1 VKRPLRVLIV
11 EDSEDDAI
19 MLLAELRRGGFD
31 VAHVRVETADA
42 MRAALAERTWDVVVS
57 DYSMPQFTGLNAL
70 SVLKAT
76 GIDVPLII
84 ASGTIGEETAVDALK
99 AGACDF
105 LVKDRLARLVPAI
118 EREMREAGGRR
129 AQRALELE
137 FAETKDRMQFAL
149 EAAGVGVWESEVA
162 SGKTKWSEVL
172 EQLHGLP
179 AGGFGGTFDAFIEC
193 IHPDDRPD
201 MLESISRST
210 RDRCNSR
217 VEYRTTW
224 ADGSLHWIDR
234 IGRTFYS
241 DMGEPIRAAGVS
253 MDITAQKNLKEQYR
267 QAQKLEHDQ
276 LETHALVQLTALEAL
291 RKSEDDR
298 SQLLV
303 REREARGQAEEA
315 NQVKD
320 QFLATLSHE
329 LRTPLNAILGYARLL
344 RTNALPAEKHDRAVE
359 IIERNA
365 LAQNQLVDDLLD
377 LSRITTGKM
386 RLDTAPLPIAVPLQ
400 EAVDSVRPAA
410 EAKQIALQLKIDPS
424 AGVVKA
430 DAARLQQVFWNL
442 LSNAVKF
449 TPEGG
454 AVSVTV
460 DQDDGRIRTV
470 ISDTGVGI
478 APAFLPCVF
487 DLFRQADG
495 GFSRQHGGLGLG
507 LALCKQL
514 VELHGGTISA
524 VSAGPGSGAAFTVLL
539 PQSAPLLRSEH
550 RRADEVAHTPATGNP
565 IPKSALLQG
574 CDVLVVD
581 DQTDALEL
589 VRQLLESAGA
599 TVRTVVGG
607 RDALREFDTRPPDL
621 LVTDLGLP
629 GMDGY
634 DVLRQ
639 VRARQAKY
647 GGFVPAVAVTAY
659 ARQDDRAK
667 SLAAG
672 FNAHIAKPIDPETF
686 VSALIA
692 AVKQHH

>member
-11 EDSEDDAI
+11 DDSEDDAI
-19 MLLAELRRGGFD
+19 MLLEELRRGGFD
-31 VAHVRVETADA
+31 VAHLQVETADA

-57 DYSMPQFTGLNAL
+57 DYSMPQFNGLNAL

-201 MLESISRST
+201 MLESISQST
-210 RDRCNSR
+210 RDRCDSR

-344 RTNALPAEKHDRAVE
+344 RTNAVPAEKHDRAVE

-410 EAKQIALQLKIDPS
+410 EAKQIALQLNIDPP

-454 AVSVTV
+454 VVSVTV
-460 DQDDGRIRTV
+460 GQDDVNLRIV

-487 DLFRQADG
+487 DLFRQADA

-524 VSAGPGSGAAFTVLL
+524 ASAGPGSGATFTVLL
-539 PQSAPLLRSEH
+539 PQSAPLPRCQH
-550 RRADEVAHTPATGNP
+550 RRADVAHTASIATAMA
-565 IPKSALLQG
+565 KSDLLHG
-574 CDVLVVD
+574 LDILVVD
-581 DQTDALEL
+581 DQADALEL

-599 TVRTVVGG
+599 TVRTVAGG
-607 RDALREFDTRPPDL
+607 HDALREFDTRRPDL

-639 VRARQAKY
+639 VRARQGKY

-672 FNAHIAKPIDPETF
+672 FNAHIAKPIDPATF

-692 AVKQHH
+692 AVKHRH